1 MTAFITNQQST
12 LDWLYWFYP
21 GGVLQDGHQPLLDAS
36 DQLQARVEV
45 FLLQQ
50 TDAGG
55 QVSAL
60 QQCFL

>member
-1 MTAFITNQQST
+1 MFNHKPVQLTGMVSH
-12 LDWLYWFYP
+12 WFYP

-36 DQLQARVEV
+36 DQFQSGVEV
-45 FLLQQ
+45 FFFQQ

-60 QQCFL
+60 QQSLL